1 MKTRYCWIVVAIVV
15 LLDVRAAE
23 AQCAYS
29 VTPTSVNVSSI
40 GSTSALSVVS
50 GTNCTWTAVS
60 MDPWITV
67 TSASGHGIGQVNYS
81 VAANATGMSR
91 TGTMVVAGTTV
102 TFTQAANS
110 CTYSVTPTSVSVAA
124 IGGPSAL
131 SVTSGTSC
139 SWTAV
144 SNIPWVTI
152 TGGASGSGIG
162 GVNYTVAANTG
173 AARTGTLTV
182 AGKTVTFSQAA
193 GASGPPPPPPTNLR
207 IVGTSNH

>member
-1 MKTRYCWIVVAIVV
+1 MKTRYCWIVVAIVMM
-15 LLDVRAAE
+15 LDVRAAE
-23 AQCAYS
+23 AQCTS
-29 VTPTSVNVSSI
+29 QVTPTSVNVSSI

-81 VAANATGMSR
+81 VAANTTGMSR
-91 TGTMVVAGTTV
+91 TGTMVVAGTDRYV
-102 TFTQAANS
+102 HAGRQQLYLFGHANQRERRS
-110 CTYSVTPTSVSVAA
+110 DRRAER
-124 IGGPSAL
+124 AL
-131 SVTSGTSC
+131 RHSGTSC

-162 GVNYTVAANTG
+162 GVNYTVATNTG

-182 AGKTVTFSQAA
+182 AGKTITFSQAA

>member
-1 MKTRYCWIVVAIVV
+1 MKTRYRWIFVAIVMM
-15 LLDVRAAE
+15 LDVRAAE
-23 AQCAYS
+23 AQCTS
-29 VTPTSVNVSSI
+29 QVTPTSVNVSSI

-60 MDPWITV
+60 VDPWITV
-67 TSASGHGIGQVNYS
+67 ISASGHGIGQVNYS
-81 VAANATGMSR
+81 VAANTTGVPR
-91 TGTMVVAGTTV
+91 TGTMVVAGTIV

-162 GVNYTVAANTG
+162 GVNYTVAVNTG

-182 AGKTVTFSQAA
+182 AGKTVAFSQGA

-207 IVGTSNH
+207 IVGD